1 LETQQSP
8 DIVVFVRDKLGQAN
22 YMVIVMY
29 IVPFKLASKLQI
41 LQVKNADTKEDN
53 NNGAEQSQQ

>member
-1 LETQQSP
+1 
-8 DIVVFVRDKLGQAN
+8 
-22 YMVIVMY
+22 MVIVMY